1 MINTSFQQYGIYT
14 SAEPLDGDLI
24 QAYRVYHITNVL
36 SLDRDSGARVSQ
48 RILKNR
54 LPIRQSFYHIDPA
67 SPSGMASNLFNNVL
81 SVIPA
86 SPQNRIL
93 IHCSR
98 GKDRTGFAVAA
109 FLIKKGIYKPCD
121 AISAVTNEL
130 GYGTGGIGAVQKN
143 SMDRI
148 LGCGQVA
155 ETEETEDVTEEI
167 KEAYYKY
174 LNLFKKSEDVFDSI
188 DISSVNQIPSFCG
201 PASLKAA
208 MEQYGIF
215 VSMEEI
221 GKIVGCDENG
231 VEAEALVEGA
241 KKFGLDAYFEDNVSV
256 EKIKEMVNKDIPVI
270 VDWFKEDDGHYSV
283 VIDVNDTE
291 LQLMDPETGEKVW
304 MVWEEFVP
312 TWFDFK
318 IGDKDHKHLINRR
331 AIFILPR
338 EKAVKAAY
346 NASLSKF
353 ASTYW
358 GKKASGILFVCSED
372 NTVLL
377 LKRSNLVHNG
387 GTWGIPGGAIAELG
401 EDYYSESNEEDPEDD
416 LFVSSAKTE
425 TFEELGSLPTSFKE
439 IGQTIFR
446 DENFTYKT
454 FVYNLSLKEKK
465 AWTSNIVLNWENDDY
480 RWFDINNLP
489 SNIHPGVQHSLNQLY
504 KPSDVN
510 NAFLGGGPSGS
521 PFSEDQGN
529 QMVPGY
535 IEDTE
540 KRNRR
545 RQRLLKLLSRIEKE
559 ETIHKQPSVNVGL
572 GNTYMGG
579 EIANTFNTP
588 SGSPGSPNSASFSE
602 PTGYVQL

>member
-24 QAYRVYHITNVL
+24 QAYRVYHITNIL

-48 RILKNR
+48 RILRNR
-54 LPIRQSFYHIDPA
+54 LPIRQSFFHIDPA
-67 SPSGMASNLFNNVL
+67 SPAGMASSLFNNVL
-81 SVIPA
+81 SIIPA
-86 SPQNRIL
+86 SSQNRVL

-130 GYGTGGIGAVQKN
+130 GYGTGGIGAMQKN

-155 ETEETEDVTEEI
+155 ETEETEEVTEEI
-167 KEAYYKY
+167 KESYYKY
-174 LNLFKKSEDVFDSI
+174 LNLFKKGEDVFDNI
-188 DISSVNQIPSFCG
+188 DVSSVNQITAFCG

-221 GKIVGCDENG
+221 GKVVGCDENG

-241 KKFGLDAYFEDNVSV
+241 KKFGLNAYFEDNVSV
-256 EKIKEMVNKDIPVI
+256 EKIKEMVRKDIPVI

-291 LQLMDPETGEKVW
+291 LQIMDPETGEKVW

-312 TWFDFK
+312 IWFDFK
-318 IGDKDHKHLINRR
+318 IGDHDHEHPINRR
-331 AIFILPR
+331 AIFILPG
-338 EKAVKAAY
+338 ETIKAVF
-346 NASLSKF
+346 NASLLKF
-353 ASTYW
+353 SSTYW

-401 EDYYSESNEEDPEDD
+401 ENYYSESNEEDPQED
-416 LFVSSAKTE
+416 LFISSAKTE
-425 TFEELGSLPTSFKE
+425 TLEELGSLPTSFKE

-454 FVYNLSLKEKK
+454 FVYDLSLKEKK
-465 AWTSNIVLNWENDDY
+465 GWTANIVLNWENDNY

-489 SNIHPGVQHSLNQLY
+489 ANIHPGVLYSLNQLY

-510 NAFLGGGPSGS
+510 DAFLGGGPSGS
-521 PFSEDQGN
+521 PTAEDQGN
-529 QMVPGY
+529 PIIPGY

-540 KRNRR
+540 KRNKRR
-545 RQRLLKLLSRIEKE
+545 ERLLKLLSRIEKE
-559 ETIHKQPSVNVGL
+559 ENLPKQPSGIDVGL

-579 EIANTFNTP
+579 QIANTFNTP
-588 SGSPGSPNSASFSE
+588 SGSSGSSNSVTFSE
-602 PTGYVQL
+602 PAGYVQL